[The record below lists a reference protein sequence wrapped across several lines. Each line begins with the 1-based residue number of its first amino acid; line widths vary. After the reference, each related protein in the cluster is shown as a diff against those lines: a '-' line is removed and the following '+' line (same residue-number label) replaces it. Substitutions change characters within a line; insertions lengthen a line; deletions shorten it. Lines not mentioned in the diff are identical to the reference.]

1 MPGGFCYDGRRLT
14 RPPLSSRVNVHDVGH
29 DSDVEMRDT
38 QINLSAL
45 VVAALAGDRWSR
57 DDLVSSHLPFV
68 YTIVRRALGGHPD
81 TDDVVQDVMLRALR
95 ELRELRTPDNFRAW
109 LATIAVRQ
117 VSTHLRQQHRAIL
130 LTAPLDTVIGAPDAA
145 AEVEDLAVL
154 QLELSGQRAEVVR
167 ASRWLD
173 ADDWALLSLWWLEVA
188 GRLTRTELAEA
199 SGISVA
205 HAGVRVQRMRA
216 QLDVSRSVV
225 AALET
230 QPQCRRLDSVTADWD
245 GLPGP
250 MWRKRIGRH
259 IRSCSECTR
268 ATAGRVPAERLLA
281 GYALL
286 PVPVALAGMV
296 IGKIP
301 FAAAATTAVTSG
313 TAASTGTGAFTH
325 LAQAVVAHPVA
336 AVCVAAT
343 LIAGAAASVVSWPPS
358 TPVTAP
364 APVRGQPV
372 VGSLPTPSPTPALAP
387 GPVSLEAANEAG
399 MFASTTN
406 TFGMLVPVGSTTDSQ
421 ARQRATFE
429 VVAGLADPDCFSFRL
444 QDGRYL
450 RHSMWRLRVFAND
463 GTALFRG
470 DATFCVRPGSV
481 SGSVEL
487 ESSNYPGW
495 FLRRR
500 GNTLWVDHSD
510 GTASFRSDCAFR
522 VMAPLSR

>member
-1 MPGGFCYDGRRLT
+1 
-14 RPPLSSRVNVHDVGH
+14 
-29 DSDVEMRDT
+29 MRDT

-45 VVAALAGDRWSR
+45 VVAAQAGDRRAR
-57 DDLVSSHLPFV
+57 DDLVAAHLPFV

-81 TDDVVQDVMLRALR
+81 TDDVVQDVMMRALR
-95 ELRELRTPDNFRAW
+95 ELRELRAPDNFRAW

-117 VSTHLRQQHRAIL
+117 VSTHLRQQHRTIR
-130 LTAPLDTVIGAPDAA
+130 LTAPLDTVVGAPDAA

-188 GRLTRTELAEA
+188 GRLTRSELAEA
-199 SGISVA
+199 SGVSVA

-216 QLDVSRSVV
+216 QLEVSRSVV
-225 AALET
+225 AALEAR
-230 QPQCRRLDSVTADWD
+230 PPCPDLDAVTAGWD

-259 IRSCSECTR
+259 IRSCAQCTR
-268 ATAGRVPAERLLA
+268 AAAGRVPAERLLV
-281 GYALL
+281 GFALI
-286 PVPVALAGMV
+286 PVPVALAGLV

-301 FAAAATTAVTSG
+301 FGAAAATTTTVAAGAAAASG
-313 TAASTGTGAFTH
+313 TKAGVLSQF
-325 LAQAVVAHPVA
+325 AQAVVAHPVA
-336 AVCVAAT
+336 AVCLAAT
-343 LIAGAAASVVSWPPS
+343 LLTGAAASVVNWPAAS
-358 TPVTAP
+358 PVTAP
-364 APVRGQPV
+364 APARGQPV
-372 VGSLPTPSPTPALAP
+372 VAPLPSPSATPSLAP
-387 GPVSLEAANEAG
+387 GPVSLEVANEAG
-399 MFASTTN
+399 LFASTTN
-406 TFGMLVPVGSTTDSQ
+406 SLGVLVPVAPGDGP

-429 VVAGLADPDCFSFRL
+429 AVAGLNDPACFSFRL
-444 QDGRYL
+444 PDGRYL
-450 RHSMWRLRVFAND
+450 RHSQWRLRVSAND

-481 SGSVEL
+481 TGSVEL

-500 GNTLWVDHSD
+500 GSTLWVDRSD
-510 GTASFRSDCAFR
+510 GSPSFRSDCAFR
-522 VMAPLSR
+522 VREPLSR